1 MSKKEILFEQ
11 SQSKSQV
18 VAYSDMLDEKEIK
31 IYPNPTK
38 GFFKVETKSD
48 IEEFLMYDYTG
59 KILLRKSNLSKGS
72 NSFDISSY
80 PNSVYVI
87 RLKYGT
93 ESETF
98 KLIKN

>member
-1 MSKKEILFEQ
+1 MKEFINKKLEVE
-11 SQSKSQV
+11 S
-18 VAYSDMLDEKEIK
+18 LDKKDYATK

-38 GFFKVETKSD
+38 GFFKVETKRD